1 MLKFFYHSF
10 IRWLLTKQSN
20 ILVKLHFHLTPKRST
35 ENGLRELFL
44 EEIRFRQ
51 RIIEQKRYTHWNK
64 MCEIG
69 AKIGIPIIKLRSET
83 QLAALQ
89 TEDTLK
95 NEANN

>member
-1 MLKFFYHSF
+1 
-10 IRWLLTKQSN
+10 
-20 ILVKLHFHLTPKRST
+20 
-35 ENGLRELFL
+35 
-44 EEIRFRQ
+44 
-51 RIIEQKRYTHWNK
+51 